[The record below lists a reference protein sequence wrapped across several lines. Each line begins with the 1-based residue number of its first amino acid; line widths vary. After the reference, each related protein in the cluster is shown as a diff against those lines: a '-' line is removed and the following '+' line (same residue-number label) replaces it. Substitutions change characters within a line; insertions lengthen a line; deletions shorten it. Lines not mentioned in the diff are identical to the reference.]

1 MFRVINRFSILA
13 IGLALSAAMAI
24 ADDAPDQIQS
34 AEQPLTEVVFVTA
47 NAPEVAVERQDDLD
61 QEVSTMIESEMMQN
75 LVARLT
81 PVAPQS

>member
-47 NAPEVAVERQDDLD
+47 NAPEVAIERQDDLD
-61 QEVSTMIESEMMQN
+61 QEVATMIESEMMQN
-75 LVARLT
+75 LIARLT

>member
-47 NAPEVAVERQDDLD
+47 NAPEVAIERQDDLD